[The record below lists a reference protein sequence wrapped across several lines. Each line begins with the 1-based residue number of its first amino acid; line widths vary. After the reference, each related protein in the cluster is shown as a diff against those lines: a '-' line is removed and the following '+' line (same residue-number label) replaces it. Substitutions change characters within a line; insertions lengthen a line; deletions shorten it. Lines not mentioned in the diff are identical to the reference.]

1 MADDPIRPIMSKTA
15 VVTGGSSGIGRS
27 TVERLLSEGWTVW
40 NLDLNAE
47 SAADAARRQQD
58 GRRYRFEQCDVSQAA
73 SVKNAFEQV
82 GAEHSTLDAL
92 ICSAGAV
99 RVGSLEEH
107 TPEQVDLI
115 LGVNVKGPWLCVR
128 EALPLLR
135 KDASTINPSRVVI
148 LGSVAGIRPK
158 VGAGFY
164 GASKAALHVLTGVLA
179 VELAPS
185 GVIVN
190 AVAPASV
197 ETPMMQSVA
206 GGSYKIS
213 NDSPLGRIAQPEDVT
228 DVIMFYL
235 GDAAK
240 YVNGTV
246 LPVDGGTRAA
256 FVKR

>member
-1 MADDPIRPIMSKTA
+1 MNKTA
-15 VVTGGSSGIGRS
+15 VVTGGGSGIGKK
-27 TVERLLSEGWTVW
+27 TVERLLAEGWTVW
-40 NLDLNAE
+40 SLDLKVPAQAHSGE
-47 SAADAARRQQD
+47 RL
-58 GRRYRFEQCDVSQAA
+58 RFLACDVSNAD
-73 SVKNAFEQV
+73 SVKRAFETIRAQC
-82 GAEHSTLDAL
+82 ARLDAL
-92 ICSAGAV
+92 ICSAGAI

-115 LGVNVKGPWLCVR
+115 LGVNIKGPWLCVR
-128 EALPLLR
+128 EALSLLR
-135 KDASTINPSRVVI
+135 QDASTLNPSRVVI
-148 LGSVAGIRPK
+148 MGSVAGIRPK

-164 GASKAALHVLTGVLA
+164 AASKAAIHVLTGVLA

-190 AVAPASV
+190 AVAPGSV
-197 ETPMMQSVA
+197 ETPMMHEVA
-206 GGSYKIS
+206 GGSYRTS
-213 NDSPLGRIAQPEDVT
+213 NDSPLGRIAQPDDIS

-235 GDAAK
+235 SDAAK